1 MALLCYNRGCGQ
13 RFDPETNADGKED
26 PGPEPPRR
34 SPARSRPPAAPG
46 ASTCLPRLGLAAAV
60 SGASHPSPGTPCT
73 SSAPGLTWPG
83 LRFVTALIPGRGGPG
98 KWAVDRSRI
107 GLLVAFWVLVRS
119 VSSLVQPTSPIYL
132 PSKEL
137 CLVAEMTLTHLSH
150 SSNVFGIVLAGACSF
165 KPRRPAWNEPQWCSK
180 SQCALIKNVQWKQ
193 STYPGWTQR
202 YESRHWVG

>member
-13 RFDPETNADGKED
+13 RFDPETNADGKEN

-46 ASTCLPRLGLAAAV
+46 ASTCLPCLGLAA
-60 SGASHPSPGTPCT
+60 
-73 SSAPGLTWPG
+73 SAPGLTWPG